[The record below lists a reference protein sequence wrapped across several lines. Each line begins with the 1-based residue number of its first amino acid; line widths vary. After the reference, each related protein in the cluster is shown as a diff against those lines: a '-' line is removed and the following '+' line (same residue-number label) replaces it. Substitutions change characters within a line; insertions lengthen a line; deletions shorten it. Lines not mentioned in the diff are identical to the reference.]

1 MSSQRGVAGSR
12 YPVAGATQ
20 DPPATGYRLPATGVE
35 GVWTAEPSAHP
46 GRMRVNMGPQH
57 PSTHGVLRLI
67 LELEGETVI
76 SCDPEIGYLH
86 TGIEKT
92 AEEKTYWQVV
102 TLTDRIDYLSPLNMN
117 LAYSLAVER
126 LLEVE
131 IPERARVIRVLLS
144 ELGRIASH
152 LVWLG
157 TQALDL
163 GAQSMFFYCFRE
175 REALLDLFEEI
186 SGARMMTSFI
196 RPGGLMNDLTK
207 KFLRKCDT
215 FLRAMPAHVDEYESL
230 LTTNE
235 IFKERAVGVGVLS
248 AAQALAL
255 GVTGANL
262 RASGVD
268 WDLRRDEPYADYER
282 YTFHVPTR
290 TEGDVYARYLVRI
303 AEMREAVKIARQAF
317 DRLPG
322 GPILTSDRKVAL
334 PPRAEIERSM
344 EALIHHFKLVTEGYK
359 PPVGEVYQCIESPR
373 GEFGVYLLSNGTGRP
388 YRCHFRAPS
397 FASLH
402 ALGPASEGGL
412 VADLVAVI
420 GSLDPVMGE
429 VDR

>member
-1 MSSQRGVAGSR
+1 MRSGQH
-12 YPVAGATQ
+12 GAN
-20 DPPATGYRLPATGVE
+20 ALLEGGVE

-46 GRMRVNMGPQH
+46 GRMRVSMGPQH
-57 PSTHGVLRLI
+57 PRTHGVLRLI
-67 LELEGETVI
+67 LELDGETVI

-126 LLEVE
+126 LLEVA
-131 IPERARVIRVLLS
+131 IPERAKVIRVLLS

-175 REALLDLFEEI
+175 RELLLDLFEEI

-196 RPGGLMNDLTK
+196 RPGGLQNDLTK
-207 KFLRKCDT
+207 KFLRKCDA

-235 IFKERAVGVGVLS
+235 IFKERAVGVGVVS
-248 AAQALAL
+248 AERALAL
-255 GVTGANL
+255 GLTGANL

-268 WDLRRDEPYADYER
+268 WDLRRDEPYAEYEQ

-303 AEMREAVKIARQAF
+303 AEMREATKIARQAF

-334 PPRAEIERSM
+334 PPREEIERSM

-397 FASLH
+397 FASMH
-402 ALGPASEGGL
+402 ALGPCSEGGL